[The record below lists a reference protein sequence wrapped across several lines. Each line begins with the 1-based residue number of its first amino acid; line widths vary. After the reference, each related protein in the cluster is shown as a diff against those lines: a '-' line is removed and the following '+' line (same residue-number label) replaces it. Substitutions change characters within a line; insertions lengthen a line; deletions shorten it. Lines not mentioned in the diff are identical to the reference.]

1 MSSLNEYVDS
11 FDEDTLPLD
20 VPADGDGAA
29 AAAGDDDAAAP
40 LVKHGCTNDVRQLW
54 ADSRADVPEDLEGAL
69 RRAGLLA
76 GAAWPAQK
84 RPKRKLALA
93 ADEQKQDPKKK
104 KRHVNRANQKLT
116 NTHLSADSELGRLL
130 KSGLPSGDS

>member
-1 MSSLNEYVDS
+1 MYKRQ
-11 FDEDTLPLD
+11 
-20 VPADGDGAA
+20 AAAAARAAAAAA

-76 GAAWPAQK
+76 GAAGPAQK
-84 RPKRKLALA
+84 RPKRKLVHAG
-93 ADEQKQDPKKK
+93 DEKKKEPK

-130 KSGLPSGDS
+130 KSGLPSDS